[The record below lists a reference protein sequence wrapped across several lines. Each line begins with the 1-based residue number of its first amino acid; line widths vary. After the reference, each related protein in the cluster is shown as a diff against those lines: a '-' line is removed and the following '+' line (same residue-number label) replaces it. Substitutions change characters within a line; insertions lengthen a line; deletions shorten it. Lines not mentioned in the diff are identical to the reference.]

1 MVSGEFLMKNVMK
14 NVVQENLKMA
24 RYFAGINNNNKQ
36 TKVNA
41 YV

>member
-1 MVSGEFLMKNVMK
+1 VKNLVTGSMQ
-14 NVVQENLKMA
+14 NDLKMA
-24 RYFAGINNNNKQ
+24 RHFAGINNNNKQ

>member
-1 MVSGEFLMKNVMK
+1 MKKYVTDLMKK
-14 NVVQENLKMA
+14 DLKLA
-24 RYFAGINNNNKQ
+24 RYFAGNNNNKQ

>member
-1 MVSGEFLMKNVMK
+1 MQKIYSKFNEKD
-14 NVVQENLKMA
+14 LKLA

>member
-1 MVSGEFLMKNVMK
+1 MKKFSTNCMRK
-14 NVVQENLKMA
+14 DLKLA
-24 RYFAGINNNNKQ
+24 QHFAGINNNNKQ

>member
-1 MVSGEFLMKNVMK
+1 MDKFMTNLMQKD
-14 NVVQENLKMA
+14 LKLA

-36 TKVNA
+36 RKVNA

>member
-1 MVSGEFLMKNVMK
+1 MQKIYNKFNEKD
-14 NVVQENLKMA
+14 LKLA
-24 RYFAGINNNNKQ
+24 RYLTGINNNNKQ